1 MGIRSQNN
9 PIAAYLDVFSRSGTD
24 ASTAAPGG
32 GLTASGG
39 IINDYTVSSDVY
51 RTHIFTSSGTF
62 EVTSLATDSSIPN
75 NLEYLVVAGGGGGG
89 GESAQ
94 SGGGGAGGFRTNLT
108 GHPVKAADLEGEIAV
123 YTVTVGAGGHGGVG
137 PAPSGGKVGGS
148 GGNSEFFKNGESYPA
163 VKRIR
168 AVGGGGGMGYTASPV
183 TPMNGGS
190 GGGANN
196 TNVDRAGGTGNTAD
210 PNHPQPQGFNG
221 GGSETPYVSPYAG
234 GGGGGAG
241 RVGAPDNPSTPLT
254 RSTGG
259 YGRQCLIAG
268 PPANPQPIGAPGPG
282 SGAAATGYFAGGGGG
297 GSYGAGG
304 AAGG

>member
-108 GHPVKAADLEGEIAV
+108 GHPVKANRFGRR
-123 YTVTVGAGGHGGVG
+123 
-137 PAPSGGKVGGS
+137 GS
-148 GGNSEFFKNGESYPA
+148 SIYSNSWCRWSWWC
-163 VKRIR
+163 R
-168 AVGGGGGMGYTASPV
+168 T
-183 TPMNGGS
+183 
-190 GGGANN
+190 
-196 TNVDRAGGTGNTAD
+196 
-210 PNHPQPQGFNG
+210 
-221 GGSETPYVSPYAG
+221 
-234 GGGGGAG
+234 
-241 RVGAPDNPSTPLT
+241 ST
-254 RSTGG
+254 
-259 YGRQCLIAG
+259 IWW
-268 PPANPQPIGAPGPG
+268 
-282 SGAAATGYFAGGGGG
+282 
-297 GSYGAGG
+297 
-304 AAGG
+304 